1 LNKGKEEEV
10 SLNTAATHILEECRM
25 VLPGIQALF
34 GFQLIAVFSQGF
46 SEKLSEAQQQLHLA
60 AIVLVV
66 IAIALVMA
74 PAAIHR
80 QTSQRAAALLCLFLA
95 APAAAQPLEPP
106 NGVLLVAKP
115 SLADPN
121 FREAV
126 VLVTQSRD
134 SSTVGVIL
142 NRPTTLSARELLPET
157 PGVESYEEPVYFGGP
172 VMRQTVVALF
182 RSRSVPPASA
192 FHILKGVYLSMH
204 PANIEPLL
212 SRPGQRYR
220 LYAGF
225 AGWAPR
231 QLESELE
238 RDSWYLLPASEA
250 LVFRKDTRGMWSE
263 LIEKARGGR
272 AQNQEP

>member
-1 LNKGKEEEV
+1 MKI
-10 SLNTAATHILEECRM
+10 AA
-25 VLPGIQALF
+25 VLLGL
-34 GFQLIAVFSQGF
+34 LLAV
-46 SEKLSEAQQQLHLA
+46 
-60 AIVLVV
+60 
-66 IAIALVMA
+66 
-74 PAAIHR
+74 PAG
-80 QTSQRAAALLCLFLA
+80 
-95 APAAAQPLEPP
+95 AQPAEPP

-115 SLADPN
+115 GLADPN
-121 FREAV
+121 FRETV

-142 NRPTTLSARELLPET
+142 NRPTTLHPRELLPDA
-157 PGVESYEEPVYFGGP
+157 PGAESLEEPVYFGGP

-182 RSRSVPPASA
+182 HSESVPPASA

-212 SRPGQRYR
+212 SQPGQRYR

-238 RDSWYLLPASEA
+238 RDGWYLLPASEA
-250 LVFRKDTRGMWSE
+250 LVFRKDTRGMWEE
-263 LIEKARGGR
+263 LLEKARGGR
-272 AQNQEP
+272 ASNDKPR